1 MSPTNEKGGFVIDV
15 FNSRQVKLKPGAV
28 ILEDDLRTVEVA
40 TAFRRIHCHRCDF
53 AAIYKYRVKQV
64 RRSPSPPA
72 GGAAPEDD
80 LSAWKTIPRFAEIPE
95 TVKCKGCGE
104 VLGVYPECIF

>member
-1 MSPTNEKGGFVIDV
+1 V
-15 FNSRQVKLKPGAV
+15 FNPRHLKAKPGTV
-28 ILEDDLRTVEVA
+28 IAQDQFRTVEVA
-40 TAFRRIHCHRCDF
+40 TNFKRIHCYHCDL

-64 RRSPSPPA
+64 RRSPTPPE
-72 GGAAPEDD
+72 GESVPEHD
-80 LSAWKTIPRFAEIPE
+80 LTVWKTIPRFAEIPE